1 MARSSVFPTSS
12 SYTPPEDSSS
22 HDVNATVE
30 RTMKKYSDNMMRF
43 LEGIS
48 SRLSQLE
55 LYCYNLDKTIGE
67 MRSDLT
73 RDNEE
78 ADVKLRSMEKH
89 LQEVCVFFLVDCNCS
104 L

>member
-12 SYTPPEDSSS
+12 HSQDI
-22 HDVNATVE
+22 DATVE
-30 RTMKKYSDNMMRF
+30 STMKKYSDNMMRF

-73 RDNEE
+73 RDNDE
-78 ADVKLRSMEKH
+78 ADVKLRSMDKH
-89 LQEVCVFFLVDCNCS
+89 LQEVCFMQCFKSSFC
-104 L
+104 

>member
-1 MARSSVFPTSS
+1 MSQDLT
-12 SYTPPEDSSS
+12 
-22 HDVNATVE
+22 ATVE
-30 RTMKKYSDNMMRF
+30 RTMKKYADNMMRF

-73 RDNEE
+73 REHEE
-78 ADVKLRSMEKH
+78 ADVKLRSLDKH
-89 LQEVCVFFLVDCNCS
+89 LQEVREAIFKFFFVD